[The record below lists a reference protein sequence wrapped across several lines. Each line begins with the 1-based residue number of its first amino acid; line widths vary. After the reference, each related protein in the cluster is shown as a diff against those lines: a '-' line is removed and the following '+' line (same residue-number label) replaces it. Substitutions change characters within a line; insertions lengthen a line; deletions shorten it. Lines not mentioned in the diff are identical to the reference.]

1 MLLLVTYSNVST
13 QEHWSTQPLRK
24 SVPLFYL
31 KSIIIQSI
39 IVLKEWYHSFIQEVS
54 LCCDKKKWYDGTFNI
69 VVLLVSGTF
78 STL

>member
-31 KSIIIQSI
+31 KSII
-39 IVLKEWYHSFIQEVS
+39 VLKEWYHSFIQEVS
-54 LCCDKKKWYDGTFNI
+54 LRYDKKKWYDGTFNI